1 MREPSFWWREAGA
14 AARLLTPFAAAYGI
28 VAAHR
33 LKRRGDVAG
42 VPVVCVGNPTVGGTG
57 KTPTALAVARM
68 LAEAGERP
76 FFLTRGYGGSE
87 PGPVLV
93 DPAKHRAADVG
104 DEPLLLARAAPTI
117 VARARVAGAA
127 AAEKSGATVIVMD
140 DGFQNPALAKD
151 FSVLVVDAVRGIGNG
166 MVIPAGPLRAPLA
179 AQLDRAHALLIIG
192 TSTGAA
198 GIAAAAQARR
208 MPIFHAQLQP
218 DAEALAAL
226 GRGPM
231 LAFAG
236 IGNPEKFFATLS
248 AAGIALA
255 ATRSFDDHHRFT
267 QAEATALREHAERQR
282 LVLVTTEKDL
292 ARMHGDDDI
301 AQLAERVRALPVT
314 LKFDDEAAFRSLMF
328 DRLAAARAT
337 RGVA

>member
-1 MREPSFWWREAGA
+1 MREPSVWWREAGA
-14 AARLLTPFAAAYGI
+14 GARLLTPFAAAYGM

-33 LKRRGDVAG
+33 LKRRGNVAA
-42 VPVVCVGNPTVGGTG
+42 VPVVCVGNPTVGGAG

-68 LAEAGERP
+68 LAAAGERP
-76 FFLTRGYGGSE
+76 VFLTRGYGGRE

-117 VARARVAGAA
+117 VARTRVAGASA
-127 AAEKSGATVIVMD
+127 AVTAGATVIVMD

-151 FSVLVVDAVRGIGNG
+151 FSVLVVDSARGIGNG
-166 MVIPAGPLRAPLA
+166 LVTPAGPLRAPLA
-179 AQLDRAHALLIIG
+179 AQLDRAHALMIIG

-198 GIAAAAQARR
+198 GIAAEAQARR
-208 MPIFHAQLQP
+208 IPVFYARLLP
-218 DAEALAAL
+218 DAGTVTALD
-226 GRGPM
+226 GGPV

-236 IGNPEKFFATLS
+236 IGSPEKFFTTLG

-255 ATRSFDDHHRFT
+255 ATRSFGDHHRYT
-267 QAEATALREHAERQR
+267 RAEATALCELAERQG

-292 ARMHGDDDI
+292 ARMHGDADT

-314 LKFDDEAAFRSLMF
+314 LKFEDEAAFRSLMSA
-328 DRLAAARAT
+328 RLAAARAM
-337 RGVA
+337 RAGA